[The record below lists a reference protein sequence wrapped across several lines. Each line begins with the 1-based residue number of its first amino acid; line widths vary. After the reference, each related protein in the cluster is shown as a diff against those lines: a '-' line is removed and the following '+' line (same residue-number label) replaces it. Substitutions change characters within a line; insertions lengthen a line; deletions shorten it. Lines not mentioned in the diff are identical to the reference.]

1 MNKIKLGDILELQPK
16 SKVKAG
22 DGISNGKYP
31 FYTCSNELTK
41 SLNNADY
48 EGDALIFGTGGMA
61 SIHYEKGKFSTSTD
75 CLVYKS
81 NKNINLSLI
90 NKYLRTNIHLLE
102 NGFKGAGLRHIS
114 RDYIS
119 NISIPLPERILQ
131 DKIVKELDLIE
142 KTITNHSD
150 VLKKYDTL
158 IKSRFIEMFGDPVS
172 NPMGWEVYTV
182 EECATKEPNSL
193 KAGPFG
199 SSLKKEFYVETG
211 YKIYGQEQV
220 ISGDANFGDYYIDEK
235 KFNELKSC
243 EVKANDVLISLVG
256 TYGKLLIIPQEF
268 QKGIINPRLL
278 KITFD
283 KSKIDTVFFKYFFAS
298 DSLQKKLTDNTHGGT
313 MGILNLGIVRKIKIP
328 VPPSS
333 LQNDFAAF
341 VQQIDKSKFEIANSL
356 KRLYNKGMLS

>member
-1 MNKIKLGDILELQPK
+1 
-16 SKVKAG
+16 
-22 DGISNGKYP
+22 
-31 FYTCSNELTK
+31 
-41 SLNNADY
+41 
-48 EGDALIFGTGGMA
+48 
-61 SIHYEKGKFSTSTD
+61 
-75 CLVYKS
+75 
-81 NKNINLSLI
+81 
-90 NKYLRTNIHLLE
+90 
-102 NGFKGAGLRHIS
+102 
-114 RDYIS
+114 
-119 NISIPLPERILQ
+119 
-131 DKIVKELDLIE
+131 
-142 KTITNHSD
+142 
-150 VLKKYDTL
+150 
-158 IKSRFIEMFGDPVS
+158 MFGDPVK

-328 VPPSS
+328 VPPIS
-333 LQNDFAAF
+333 LQNNFAAF
-341 VQQIDKSKFEIANSL
+341 VQQIDKSKFAVQKSL
-356 KRLYNKGMLS
+356 EKAETLYKSLMQEYFG